1 MPKTAAVM
9 SGDIV
14 TNIIVVDDV
23 EQSAKDLNAVLI
35 EYTAENP
42 AGIGWTYDEATG
54 KFNAPAEE
62 VTE

>member
-9 SGDIV
+9 AGNVVS
-14 TNIIVVDDV
+14 NIIVVDDV

-35 EYTAENP
+35 EYTTENP

-54 KFNAPAEE
+54 KFTAPAEA

>member
-1 MPKTAAVM
+1 MTKTAAVL
-9 SGDIV
+9 SGNV
-14 TNIIVVDDV
+14 VSNIIVVDDI
-23 EQSAKDLNAVLI
+23 EQSAKDLNATLI

-54 KFNAPAEE
+54 KFIAPVEE